1 MSSLAL
7 SLQESEHS
15 SFSFLSSPSLFIQLS
30 ISFGPQKCLGRTAKR
45 WKQNMACY
53 TVLYT
58 EMGKNVSFFKMILN
72 YVLQK
77 IEEVLSEQGQPACI
91 ANVGLG
97 ESPPASTSPHAYGLG
112 WELKKAMSTPQC
124 VSSQPLFLNEHLF

>member
-1 MSSLAL
+1 MVFLAFPMNHNLYIEIISLRTYQAPWECNQIVFISAKPPDFFRLIFCEREEIKKETQIVPMSSLAL
-7 SLQESEHS
+7 SLQEPEHS

-72 YVLQK
+72 YVL
-77 IEEVLSEQGQPACI
+77 
-91 ANVGLG
+91 
-97 ESPPASTSPHAYGLG
+97 
-112 WELKKAMSTPQC
+112 
-124 VSSQPLFLNEHLF
+124 